1 MAYVTAAN
9 LKKKTSNKKML
20 IKLAVM
26 PSFIASFLYFI
37 CIVSFEDG
45 IDCNRHAESEEKR

>member
-26 PSFIASFLYFI
+26 PSFIASFLYLI

-45 IDCNRHAESEEKR
+45 IDCNRHAESEEK